1 MDTPRPV
8 VFLHYWLRRIWDK
21 RHGRTGCSYV
31 DLNWRVSLLVEKP
44 DWEQVGKEVSQKR
57 TACQMKVSLGK
68 PQFQL
73 LLFNSLNDSRET
85 ALESR
90 VWGLYSLYSLLFL
103 FSFALYNSSEAQS
116 NTLTV
121 TVCGTHSFTVSLVSF
136 FPNTLSNATKNVEH
150 LLSALAKLSHHFL
163 F

>member
-21 RHGRTGCSYV
+21 RHARTGCSCV

-121 TVCGTHSFTVSLVSF
+121 TVCGTHSFTVSLVSL
-136 FPNTLSNATKNVEH
+136 FPNTPSNATKNVEH